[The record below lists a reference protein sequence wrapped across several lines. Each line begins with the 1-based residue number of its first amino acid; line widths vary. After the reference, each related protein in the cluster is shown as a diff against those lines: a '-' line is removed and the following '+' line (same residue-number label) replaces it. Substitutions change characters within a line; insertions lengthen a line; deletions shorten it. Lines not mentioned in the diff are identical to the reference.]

1 MAHAPPVQSG
11 FSEAHL
17 ARSPAGESG
26 GGAGRGREQIVVA
39 GATYRRGS
47 AATWRAGVLWR
58 FGPPT
63 RVLGLLADGLGTS
76 AMELRLWR
84 SEAGRGLCAA
94 RRARAWL
101 ERAAPSGHAGALAA
115 VSLSPGRRNEL
126 CAGPWRVGG
135 RYSAFARRSCLSG
148 RRALGS
154 ALRPFLR
161 AFRGAFW
168 LDGGASS
175 SSHIGSAW
183 AAIRRRNEPR

>member
-1 MAHAPPVQSG
+1 VKRTL
-11 FSEAHL
+11 L
-17 ARSPAGESG
+17 AVLQGSREEVRAAAASRSSSPAQRI
-26 GGAGRGREQIVVA
+26 GGAP
-39 GATYRRGS
+39 
-47 AATWRAGVLWR
+47 WRLGVLV
-58 FGPPT
+58 FCGGLGPPT

-84 SEAGRGLCAA
+84 SEAGRGLRAA

-161 AFRGAFW
+161 AFRGAFG

-183 AAIRRRNEPR
+183 AAIRRWRATRNEPR